1 MYDLKCQTI
10 KHQTSSAFSRAMT
23 IGAMFL
29 LVFSQQLVIS
39 VPVLFYSLGKKEKVS
54 LSSSS
59 FSHSSV
65 FPSSVLITDLFKM
78 RQNR

>member
-23 IGAMFL
+23 VGGIFL

-39 VPVLFYSLGKKEKVS
+39 VPVSIILLSWEKRKGLLCLLFLLLPLVC
-54 LSSSS
+54 LP
-59 FSHSSV
+59 FLCV
-65 FPSSVLITDLFKM
+65 N
-78 RQNR
+78 NRPF